1 MCAPKSLSSEASQ
14 ESKLWSWRAVTQE
27 WMVPKGINLQRE
39 FLFHLTEDLLR
50 RGEILEKQ
58 LPVVNAPL
66 RLQEN
71 DSLWPTTVVGIR
83 SVRNLPGDNVP
94 GFLSSFLPL
103 CLPSFLPSFFSFLLS
118 FLPSFLRSFIHNTV
132 FGCVLRAQLGIK
144 QKTPC
149 LPTWHAPVCQK

>member
-27 WMVPKGINLQRE
+27 WMVPKDINLQRE

-83 SVRNLPGDNVP
+83 SVRNLPGDNIP

-103 CLPSFLPSFFSFLLS
+103 
-118 FLPSFLRSFIHNTV
+118 FLPSFLLFLPFFPSIIPSFIHSQYSV
-132 FGCVLRAQLGIK
+132 WLCACHSSK
-144 QKTPC
+144 Y
-149 LPTWHAPVCQK
+149 